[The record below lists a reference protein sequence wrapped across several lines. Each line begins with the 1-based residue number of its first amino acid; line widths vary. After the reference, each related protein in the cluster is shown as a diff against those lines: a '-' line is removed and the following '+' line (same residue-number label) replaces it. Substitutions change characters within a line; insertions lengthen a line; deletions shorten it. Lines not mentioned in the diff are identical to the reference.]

1 MLAVFGSM
9 VPKKVA
15 MHSPGNPGKRR
26 YRVDMLVDT
35 GNGSPRYVSTF
46 FVDFFLDTLAAVSI
60 GYDKCPIRETC

>member
-46 FVDFFLDTLAAVSI
+46 FVDFFWIL
-60 GYDKCPIRETC
+60 